1 MEKNKTKLTS
11 VNVDQANHRQ
21 FKIMCIEHNITFQ
34 LLVNK
39 CIEMYVNDKQFRE
52 IINEK

>member
-1 MEKNKTKLTS
+1 MEKNRTKLTS
-11 VNVDQANHRQ
+11 VNVDKRNHRQ

-39 CIEMYVNDKQFRE
+39 CIEMYVNDIEFRKL
-52 IINEK
+52 INNK